1 MVWAEATAAADVMSL
16 FRCVLLVISILV
28 KFFARKQNVEQNDKE
43 VQNLTHLTYLNLWVK
58 YELWRRKKRVHDLW
72 DHP

>member
-58 YELWRRKKRVHDLW
+58 YELRRRKKRVNDLW